1 MSKAG
6 NVQQPVIISACR
18 TPIGKFGRALVGV
31 SATQLGA
38 LAVEEALKRAKVAPR
53 DVDEVIMGNVVS
65 AGLGQNPA
73 RQSAIH
79 AGIPFGAG
87 SFTVNKVCGSG
98 LKAVMLAAQSIKA
111 GDSDLVVAGGMESM
125 SNAPYLAR
133 GVRWGTKFGD
143 ARLLDAMIADGLW
156 DAYHNYHM
164 GITGEHIAK
173 KYGIGRKEADEFAME
188 SHLKAAKA
196 SESGVFVP
204 ETVAVK
210 IAKEG
215 GEVVEF
221 GKDEGPRADT
231 TMEKLAKL
239 KPVFRADGV
248 LTAGNSSQLSDGASA
263 VVVTSQDRADKLGAK
278 PLAKIVAYGTGGL
291 EPARVM
297 EAPIPT
303 TKALLRKAKMTVDDI
318 DLFEHNEA
326 YSTASIAVKEALEV
340 DPSRFNVSGGAV
352 ALGHPIG
359 CSGAR
364 ILTTLIYGLKRTGK
378 KTGLVTLC
386 LGGGN
391 AVSMIIEA
399 RPRGAS
405 SGRPSLSGSTGV
417 RSRTRPS
424 WAP

>member
-1 MSKAG
+1 LTKGAT
-6 NVQQPVIISACR
+6 VQQPVIVSACR
-18 TPIGKFGRALVGV
+18 TPIGKFGKALVGV
-31 SATQLGA
+31 SAPQLGA
-38 LAVEEALKRAKVAPR
+38 LVIEEALRRGKVLPKA
-53 DVDEVIMGNVVS
+53 VDEVIMGNVVS

-73 RQSAIH
+73 RQSAVH
-79 AGIPFGAG
+79 AGVPFGVG
-87 SFTVNKVCGSG
+87 SFTVNKVCGSS

-111 GDSDLVVAGGMESM
+111 GDNQVVVAGGMESM
-125 SNAPYLAR
+125 SNAPYLAK

-164 GITGEHIAK
+164 GITGELIAK
-173 KYGIGRKEADEFAME
+173 KYGIGRKEADEFSMS
-188 SHLKAAKA
+188 SHLKAARA
-196 SESGVFVP
+196 AAEGHFAD
-204 ETVAVK
+204 EIVK
-210 IAKEG
+210 VMIQKEG
-215 GEVVEF
+215 EIVQFE
-221 GKDEGPRADT
+221 KDEGPRADT

-239 KPVFRADGV
+239 KPVFKPDGI

-263 VVVTSQDRADKLGAK
+263 TVVTSEEAADRLGAK

-326 YSTASIAVKEALEV
+326 YSTASIAVRKALGV
-340 DPSRFNVSGGAV
+340 DPSRFNINGGAV

-364 ILTTLIYGLKRTGK
+364 ILTTLIYSLKRTGK
-378 KTGLVTLC
+378 KTGLATLC

-391 AVSMIIEA
+391 AVSMIVEA
-399 RPRGAS
+399 
-405 SGRPSLSGSTGV
+405 
-417 RSRTRPS
+417 
-424 WAP
+424 